1 MEIDPD
7 RARIMDKRGNRSPEE
22 DTPPADSDPMVE
34 TMRALESLGAAE
46 VELRDTLA
54 RGERMAGEARSRLQ
68 EVMRQKDEILAL
80 ASHDMRTPI
89 ACLHGALD
97 LLGPTLGNLS
107 EDQRHL
113 VGVVRRA
120 ADTISLL
127 VGNLLAMTSVGAE
140 LGDDLAGSD
149 LVRVVH
155 DVADLMSVPARRKD
169 VLLLVDA
176 PKAVPMIAGDPLF
189 ARQIVANLVANA
201 VRCTRVGTTVEIT
214 VAPISFREARLA
226 IEHEIDADGAALEI
240 VRGLLTGLV
249 KFEPKGPHRSERL
262 ALCVV
267 GQLVHRMAGTVSVS
281 ARPNGARRIE
291 VKLPTLTP
299 LRAVE

>member
-1 MEIDPD
+1 MVLDPD
-7 RARIMDKRGNRSPEE
+7 PSRIVEKRGNGVTE
-22 DTPPADSDPMVE
+22 DDQAPVGSDPMVD
-34 TMRALESLGAAE
+34 TMQALESLSASE
-46 VELRDTLA
+46 LELRESLA
-54 RGERMAGEARSRLQ
+54 RGERLAAEARSRLQ

-113 VGVVRRA
+113 LGIVRRA

-127 VGNLLAMTSVGAE
+127 VGNLLAMTSAGAE
-140 LGDDLAGSD
+140 LGDDLSGTD
-149 LVRVVH
+149 LISVVH

-169 VLLLVDA
+169 VVVLVDA

-189 ARQIVANLVANA
+189 IRQVVANLIACS
-201 VRCTRVGTTVEIT
+201 VRSTRVGTTVDVL
-214 VAPISFREARLA
+214 VAPLNFREARFVVDSEL
-226 IEHEIDADGAALEI
+226 DVDCVPLEL
-240 VRGLLTGLV
+240 VRGLLTGQR
-249 KFEPKGPHRSERL
+249 KFEAKSPHRGESL

-267 GQLVHRMAGTVSVS
+267 GQLVRRMGGNVSVS
-281 ARPNGARRIE
+281 SRSSTSRRIE
-291 VKLPTLTP
+291 VRLPALSP
-299 LRAVE
+299 LRAV